1 MKVVLEM
8 DTIETEANNAMEAV
22 GATAE
27 ANPDM
32 AGDHLPPPVPVSVAP
47 SEA

>member
-22 GATAE
+22 GTPAE

-32 AGDHLPPPVPVSVAP
+32 AGYHLPPPVPASVAP